1 MTTDEVDFGEDQTRR
16 ALIQQLEGLRRAGVT
31 HWKRIEPI
39 FPTPKPAI
47 TPKHTQ
53 ATQSAAP
60 RTAPSRDLDHPAS
73 HSPPAKLSAHATPVS
88 DRAAAAVTE
97 SAVVAQTAVTPP
109 IMAPRPPF
117 QPLDLPLVDRVAGL
131 AALAER
137 VKNCTRCQELVAT
150 RTKTVFGVG
159 NPQAKILFL
168 GGAPGADEDA
178 QGEPFV
184 GESGK
189 LLNDI
194 IIKGCRIQ
202 REEIYICN
210 VIRCRPPGN
219 RQPATE
225 EAENCREYLDGQIAH
240 VNPEYIVC
248 WGTCAAQNLL
258 GTTEN
263 IGKLRGKFFTY
274 GRAKVLCTY
283 HPDYLRRNPT
293 AKGDVWRD
301 MQMLF
306 LDMGVDLRK
315 K

>member
-39 FPTPKPAI
+39 FPTPKPTI

-60 RTAPSRDLDHPAS
+60 RTAPSRDLDHPAL
-73 HSPPAKLSAHATPVS
+73 HSPPAKYSAHNPPVS
-88 DRAAAAVTE
+88 ERAASAATVTD

-168 GGAPGADEDA
+168 GEAPGADEDA

-184 GESGK
+184 GKSGK

-194 IIKGCRIQ
+194 IKACRIQ

-219 RQPATE
+219 RQPAAE
-225 EAENCREYLDGQIAH
+225 EAGNCREYLDGQLAH

-263 IGKLRGKFFTY
+263 IGKLRRKFFTY
-274 GRAKVLCTY
+274 GRA
-283 HPDYLRRNPT
+283 
-293 AKGDVWRD
+293 
-301 MQMLF
+301 
-306 LDMGVDLRK
+306 
-315 K
+315 

>member
-39 FPTPKPAI
+39 FPTSKP
-47 TPKHTQ
+47 TTRPEHTQ
-53 ATQSAAP
+53 TTQSGAP
-60 RTAPSRDLDHPAS
+60 RNPDHSAS
-73 HSPPAKLSAHATPVS
+73 HSPPAMLSAHATPVS
-88 DRAAAAVTE
+88 DRSAAAVTK
-97 SAVVAQTAVTPP
+97 STVVAQTAVAPP

-168 GGAPGADEDA
+168 GDAPGADEDA

-194 IIKGCRIQ
+194 IIKACRIQ

-225 EAENCREYLDGQIAH
+225 EAGNCREYLDGQIAH

-258 GTTEN
+258 GTTEY
-263 IGKLRGKFFTY
+263 IGTLRRKFFTY

-283 HPDYLRRNPT
+283 HPAYLLRNPA
-293 AKGDVWRD
+293 AKKDVWED
-301 MQMLF
+301 IQMLF
-306 LDMGVDLRK
+306 LDMGIDLRK